1 MRFARRGALIGAVVV
16 ASALAMPA
24 RASAPPTTFDG
35 ELVDTQQGGTEPAVR
50 VDRAHGYEYVTAV
63 GDGANGGNVVWTSRD
78 SGAHWR
84 KGADTGGGGGD
95 SDIAFDADGTLFV
108 LDLLKSGGGLTTT
121 IPFAVSH
128 DHGVTYDRA
137 GELDPSSSTGI
148 AWDRQWIAATGSATK
163 GTVIATAHSAHGI
176 FAWVSHN
183 GGASWD
189 GPHQVVPSA
198 AEGGPIVFAPNGRA
212 YLSYWDTNSNGDLVI
227 SIASSRDGV
236 TWSTS
241 TVATQTD
248 SSGIGFKG
256 IHWPVIT
263 PDRAGNVFV
272 TWAAGQVL
280 GVDNALSSTVYISE
294 HPAATSA
301 SWSPPLQLSDPAHAA
316 VFPWAVAGR
325 PGKVD
330 VAWYEATQA
339 GGLPDPG
346 PDLGGAQT
354 TWNVVMAQS
363 TNGMAAAPAYALS
376 TAVKGFHTGSICTG
390 GLEACP
396 GPQQVGV
403 GNAPTPFDRRV
414 LDFFTIDLDT
424 YGNAVIAYPK
434 DRPRTTGAVGDVVF
448 AWCDIFV
455 ARQLTGPTI

>member
-1 MRFARRGALIGAVVV
+1 
-16 ASALAMPA
+16 
-24 RASAPPTTFDG
+24 
-35 ELVDTQQGGTEPAVR
+35 
-50 VDRAHGYEYVTAV
+50 
-63 GDGANGGNVVWTSRD
+63 
-78 SGAHWR
+78 
-84 KGADTGGGGGD
+84 
-95 SDIAFDADGTLFV
+95 
-108 LDLLKSGGGLTTT
+108 
-121 IPFAVSH
+121 
-128 DHGVTYDRA
+128 
-137 GELDPSSSTGI
+137 
-148 AWDRQWIAATGSATK
+148 
-163 GTVIATAHSAHGI
+163 
-176 FAWVSHN
+176 
-183 GGASWD
+183 
-189 GPHQVVPSA
+189 
-198 AEGGPIVFAPNGRA
+198 
-212 YLSYWDTNSNGDLVI
+212 
-227 SIASSRDGV
+227 
-236 TWSTS
+236 
-241 TVATQTD
+241 
-248 SSGIGFKG
+248 
-256 IHWPVIT
+256 
-263 PDRAGNVFV
+263 
-272 TWAAGQVL
+272 
-280 GVDNALSSTVYISE
+280 
-294 HPAATSA
+294 
-301 SWSPPLQLSDPAHAA
+301 
-316 VFPWAVAGR
+316 VAGR

-434 DRPRTTGAVGDVVF
+434 DRPRMTGAVGDVVF